1 MSPFACRARN
11 HSDGTKCRPLRMA
24 RCHGKDVRV
33 TNDEIQQRLELV
45 RIEHR
50 DLDHAIAAL
59 ADMAVPDQ
67 LQLARLK
74 KRKLRLRDEIA
85 WLADKLIPDIIA

>member
-1 MSPFACRARN
+1 LHYCDKAWGVAGGVCPW
-11 HSDGTKCRPLRMA
+11 
-24 RCHGKDVRV
+24 HGAAV
-33 TNDEIQQRLELV
+33 THDEILGRLELV

-74 KRKLRLRDEIA
+74 KRKLRLRDEMA
-85 WLADKLIPDIIA
+85 WLEDKLIPDIIA